1 MSSLRTLFLNT
12 DPAQS
17 VESGIS
23 MRKATVND
31 VFRSQIG
38 ENKPI
43 RVKDVLQSIHLETNH
58 RTHAQNLAMAM
69 SIRRILARSFQ
80 IPIAEERALIVG
92 ELPQTLLLEKISQLA
107 DKGKFCGG
115 NVVFIAPDDMVAALR
130 KRFLDLEIENDVF
143 GVREAKGLE
152 FDAVAVVGFLSYFEK
167 RGSERQW
174 QNVLNWLHSD
184 TGLTTTTEFGLDD
197 CDYRLSFPQLADEA
211 MAFYTAI
218 TRARNQLYLI
228 EANDYEDDEVE
239 SGSKGKKSRKKWT
252 VKNKGS
258 SLADYAFRKFAE
270 LSLTKAVQRVAEGQ
284 AEMTSAQHKVSAQ
297 RRVLLIWHE
306 KC

>member
-80 IPIAEERALIVG
+80 IPIAEERALIVQRRAG
-92 ELPQTLLLEKISQLA
+92 T
-107 DKGKFCGG
+107 
-115 NVVFIAPDDMVAALR
+115 
-130 KRFLDLEIENDVF
+130 VF
-143 GVREAKGLE
+143 GMG
-152 FDAVAVVGFLSYFEK
+152 
-167 RGSERQW
+167 
-174 QNVLNWLHSD
+174 
-184 TGLTTTTEFGLDD
+184 
-197 CDYRLSFPQLADEA
+197 
-211 MAFYTAI
+211 
-218 TRARNQLYLI
+218 
-228 EANDYEDDEVE
+228 VE
-239 SGSKGKKSRKKWT
+239 SC
-252 VKNKGS
+252 NNI
-258 SLADYAFRKFAE
+258 AF
-270 LSLTKAVQRVAEGQ
+270 
-284 AEMTSAQHKVSAQ
+284 
-297 RRVLLIWHE
+297 
-306 KC
+306 